1 VNGKLFDRWRQ
12 IEMTASMPI
21 QSTPTAPVRRHS
33 RLGITSLLLA
43 LGFPFLL
50 LIIFVVML
58 IFSEQIENGA
68 FVGFVTILA
77 ASIAAV
83 AVHLTGVI
91 LGIAG
96 VYKKENRKLF
106 PVLGIVFNGL
116 PLLLSATACILF
128 VAFLI
133 HPFPLG
139 PK

>member
-1 VNGKLFDRWRQ
+1 MPAQ
-12 IEMTASMPI
+12 SMPA
-21 QSTPTAPVRRHS
+21 APVRRHS
-33 RLGITSLLLA
+33 RLGVTSLLLA
-43 LGFPFLL
+43 LGFPFLC
-50 LIIFVVML
+50 LIIFVAMMIV
-58 IFSEQIENGA
+58 SDQIENGA
-68 FVGFVTILA
+68 FVGFVTILV

-96 VYKKENRKLF
+96 AYKKDSRKLF
-106 PVLGIVFNGL
+106 PVLGIVFNGV
-116 PLLLSATACILF
+116 PLLLSAIVCILF

>member
-1 VNGKLFDRWRQ
+1 
-12 IEMTASMPI
+12 
-21 QSTPTAPVRRHS
+21 
-33 RLGITSLLLA
+33 LLLA
-43 LGFPFLL
+43 LGFPFLC
-50 LIIFVVML
+50 LIIFVAMMIV
-58 IFSEQIENGA
+58 SDQIENGA
-68 FVGFVTILA
+68 FVGFVTILV

-96 VYKKENRKLF
+96 AYKKDSRKLF
-106 PVLGIVFNGL
+106 PVLGIVFNGV
-116 PLLLSATACILF
+116 PLLLSAIVCILF

>member
-1 VNGKLFDRWRQ
+1 MFQDLKVDGQ
-12 IEMTASMPI
+12 MEMNASIPVPAEA
-21 QSTPTAPVRRHS
+21 SAPVRRHS
-33 RLGITSLLLA
+33 RLGVTSLLLA
-43 LGFPFLL
+43 LGFPFLC

-58 IFSEQIENGA
+58 IVSGQIENGA

-83 AVHLTGVI
+83 VVHLTGVI

-96 VYKKENRKLF
+96 AYKKDSKKLF
-106 PVLGIVFNGL
+106 PVLGIVFNGV
-116 PLLLSATACILF
+116 PLLLSAIVCILF